1 MEKQQGLMIDM
12 DDVIV
17 KGGFLYLIN
26 QYLGTHYT
34 EKDFKHFYMQ
44 DVIPDKQ
51 DFFRYFLTKNM
62 YDYCEMNANAY
73 KVIKELND
81 AFKIYIGTS
90 YIFPEIPRESGIIL
104 VQKYNY
110 LMDKL
115 PFLTPNNFVFLVDKS
130 VLNCEIRIDDKVDN
144 LDGAERKLLYTAY
157 HNRDISNKILQS
169 QGIERAED
177 WLEVKKLLLKR

>member
-1 MEKQQGLMIDM
+1 MERQQRLMIDM

-17 KGGFLYLIN
+17 SGGFLYLIN

-34 EKDFKHFYMQ
+34 EADFKNFYMQ

-73 KVIKELND
+73 EVIKELNEV
-81 AFKIYIGTS
+81 FKIYIGTS
-90 YIFPEIPRESGIIL
+90 YIFPEILRESGIVL

-115 PFLTPNNFVFLVDKS
+115 PFLTPKNFVFLVDKS
-130 VLNCEIRIDDKVDN
+130 VLNCEVRIDDRVDN
-144 LDGAERKLLYTAY
+144 LDGAETKILYTAY
-157 HNRDISNKILQS
+157 HNKDIDSVILQ
-169 QGIERAED
+169 QQRIERAEN
-177 WLEVKKLLLKR
+177 WLDVKKLLLKR